1 MLLQRSKVDVLVFK
15 TNIKSEDELQ
25 QIAVLLG
32 NDPNIFRW
40 SIDTDDIDNVL
51 RIESAEIS
59 PGHIIAIIEQ
69 AGFIC
74 NELTD

>member
-15 TNIKSEDELQ
+15 TNINSEDELQ
-25 QIAVLLG
+25 KIAELLG

-51 RIESAEIS
+51 RIESANLSPENIILKIS
-59 PGHIIAIIEQ
+59 Q
-69 AGFIC
+69 AGFLC